1 MEKPPRRTESETDFQ
16 VRPETESGSEFTVHE
31 FQTSGITSP
40 LISTVKPAEPS
51 LEDFEQEGVIL
62 EPVSPR
68 PYELSYACL
77 VIPRFSTHFLKG
89 DLVPDLQKWMV
100 QVCISFNW
108 RLDALEVQPEY
119 MQWLLS
125 VPAAIP
131 PAHFLRVIRAHTSRG
146 LLSGYPRFKR
156 ENLSTDFWAPGN
168 LVIVGTRPH
177 SRHMIDEFI
186 RLTRQ
191 HQGLPTDRRR

>member
-1 MEKPPRRTESETDFQ
+1 MEKHRPRTDREKDFQ
-16 VRPETESGSEFTVHE
+16 ARPEVESGSEFTIHE
-31 FQTSGITSP
+31 FQTSGIPSP
-40 LISTVKPAEPS
+40 LIPTERRGGPS
-51 LEDFEQEGVIL
+51 PDDFQEDDVIL

-77 VIPRFSTHFLKG
+77 LIPRFSTHLLKG
-89 DLVPDLQKWMV
+89 DLVRDLQGWMV

-108 RLDALEVQPEY
+108 RLDALEIQPEY

-131 PAHFLRVIRAHTSRG
+131 PAHFIRVIRTHTSRG
-146 LLSGYPRFKR
+146 LLSDYPRFKR
-156 ENLSTDFWAPGN
+156 QNLSADFWAPGH
-168 LVIVGTRPH
+168 LVIVGSRPH
-177 SRHMIDEFI
+177 SEHMIGEFI

-191 HQGLPTDRRR
+191 HQGIPVDRRR